1 MNSVPGQS
9 YSTAAPS
16 YFDPESVGIATFLAT
31 PVAGGVLQ
39 AINYW
44 VAGSRGDSAFAVVLG
59 GVATAILMAIGAAL
73 PRALWM
79 FGSLLSVFVVFIA
92 RYMVR
97 GWIESNRIDDA
108 VRYQQARFRSRGLVA
123 LACAPVTVAL
133 MGWLIA
139 ASVQEPQDRPAQS
152 SLEYRTLSINA
163 RSDVFYGRGVTEAEA
178 RTLGDALLRAQYFGT
193 TADRNIRVERNASGL
208 RVTVPT
214 VDNASPEGV
223 RQLIQLFRV
232 AVASIEPTQPSQIA
246 LADVQWRERATQT
259 LLPLRSVQVPDRSRL
274 LVGHTVSDSDAL
286 EVARYLQE
294 EQYFVVGRENT
305 AAFERIEEVPTLVFL
320 IPRAAVTNE
329 ALRESQ
335 MMAHRLAARLHLL
348 RAQVQLVDDSLAVH
362 QTFVGDPQQAQPLA
376 PSTR

>member
-16 YFDPESVGIATFLAT
+16 YFDPESVGIATFLGT

-108 VRYQQARFRSRGLVA
+108 VRNQQARFRSRGLVA
-123 LACAPVTVAL
+123 LACAPVTVAM

-139 ASVQEPQDRPAQS
+139 ASVQEPQDRPARS
-152 SLEYRTLSINA
+152 TLEFRTLSINA
-163 RSDVFYGRGVTEAEA
+163 RSAVQYGRGVSESDA
-178 RTLGDALLRAQYFGT
+178 RTVGQALVEQRIFDDT
-193 TADRNIRVERNASGL
+193 TERNVRLERGSVGFVLTFPMLDDATDVDRRRL
-208 RVTVPT
+208 TKITRVVLG
-214 VDNASPEGV
+214 A
-223 RQLIQLFRV
+223 
-232 AVASIEPTQPSQIA
+232 IEPTRVGWIRFA
-246 LADVQWRERATQT
+246 TAEWRERSSVPCA
-259 LLPLRSVQVPDRSRL
+259 PLRTVPVLERSRL
-274 LVGHTVSDSDAL
+274 FVGGDVSDEQARD
-286 EVARYLQE
+286 VARFLQE
-294 EQYFVVGRENT
+294 EQYFVAERANT
-305 AAFERIEEVPTLVFL
+305 AVFEPVEGLLTLQVLVAREAATDVVLRDAQRLAHRLSARLQVLHARVQLLDPTLVP
-320 IPRAAVTNE
+320 IE
-329 ALRESQ
+329 
-335 MMAHRLAARLHLL
+335 
-348 RAQVQLVDDSLAVH
+348 
-362 QTFVGDPQQAQPLA
+362 TFVGDPQQAQPLA